1 MPIRLAKWGN
11 SLGLRIPKAIADE
24 AQVRE
29 GDAVELTVEDNAIV
43 VRPAKPQYSLE
54 ELVEWVTPRNRHRE
68 TRWGPSVGNES
79 W

>member
-1 MPIRLAKWGN
+1 MPTQLAKWGN

-29 GDAVELTVEDNAIV
+29 GDAVELTVENNAIV
-43 VRPAKPQYSLE
+43 VRPARPQYSLE
-54 ELVEWVTPRNRHRE
+54 ELVERITPRNRHGE
-68 TRWGPSVGNES
+68 TRWGPPAGNES